1 MALTVSE
8 AGNAVPVNDSA
19 ALTRRDVLVG
29 TTFGMLAAA
38 APRLA
43 GAATASGGTINMHSY
58 SFPPPNW
65 HPHVTNTVQIMSSSG
80 IYNQLVEYNPESED
94 PFELRGDLATS
105 WELSKDGKVY
115 TFHLNPKAKWQDGT
129 PVTAEDVVYSMDSMV
144 DDDAKPARAVTL
156 PALSPYYQRG
166 TARAI
171 DAHTVEIPLK
181 IPNAPDF
188 LPTLALDFCKI
199 ISKRWGESG
208 IDVQKWENAVGSGP
222 FTPGKFVKDVSIELV
237 KNKDYWKPGLPRI
250 DGMVHYT
257 IKDKGTA
264 IAAYKTG
271 RVLMT
276 NWPVTNLSNKEAT
289 QLQAEEK
296 GKLRVE
302 YVNNAAFFFFFMNTS
317 VAPFNNPKVR
327 QAVNLALD
335 RQALFNTFGV
345 PSLDTLAPPLGTG
358 TWFGRTAEEIAQLPG
373 WRQLNGAK
381 HPDDIAKAKAL
392 LAEAGYPEGLK
403 AEMMVRQ
410 VVEFPDHAVVY
421 KEQLKKIGIEATIK
435 LVDSATGFQRYTMGD
450 WVMAPQGS
458 GHFLVAPDALF
469 GRVWMPEGTWA
480 KYARYS
486 PPDWWQEAYAQQAG
500 EGDREKRHEI
510 LRKMEDYLI
519 FEDPGS
525 SAVTYWSARSW
536 VMNEKIKGIHAKG
549 SLWAGY
555 KHETIWYDPQG

>member
-1 MALTVSE
+1 
-8 AGNAVPVNDSA
+8 
-19 ALTRRDVLVG
+19 
-29 TTFGMLAAA
+29 MLAAG

-43 GAATASGGTINMHSY
+43 GAAPKLGGTIDMHSY

-65 HPHVTNTVQIMSSSG
+65 HPHVTNTVQVISYSG
-80 IYNQLVEYNPESED
+80 IYNQLIEYNPETED
-94 PFELRGDLATS
+94 PFDLRGDLATS
-105 WELSKDGKVY
+105 WELSEDGKVY

-144 DDDAKPARAVTL
+144 DADAKPARAVTL
-156 PALSPYYQRG
+156 PALSPYYQKG

-171 DAHTVEIPLK
+171 DDHTVEIPLK

-199 ISKRWGESG
+199 ISKRWAESG

-222 FTPGKFVKDVSIELV
+222 FKPGKFVKDVSIELV
-237 KNKDYWKPGLPRI
+237 KNKDYWKPELPRI
-250 DGMVHYT
+250 DGMVHFAV
-257 IKDKGTA
+257 KDKGTA

-302 YVNNAAFFFFFMNTS
+302 YVPNAAFFFFFMNTS

-335 RQALFNTFGV
+335 RQALLNTFGM
-345 PSLDTLAPPLGTG
+345 PGLDTLAPPLGTE

-392 LAEAGYPEGLK
+392 LAEAGHPDGFK

-410 VVEFPDHAVVY
+410 VVEFPDQAMVY

-469 GRVWMPEGTWA
+469 GRVWMPDGTWA
-480 KYARYS
+480 KYARYA

-519 FEDPGS
+519 FEDPGG
-525 SAVTYWSARSW
+525 SAVTYWTARSW

-555 KHETIWYDPQG
+555 KHETTWYDPEG